1 MGISS
6 IGVQAILPRTGTGL
20 PDSSPEPPEPDES
33 EDDSAPREPDRPAP
47 APKTGRIL
55 DVTV

>member
-20 PDSSPEPPEPDES
+20 PDSNPEPPEPDES
-33 EDDSAPREPDRPAP
+33 ENDVAPEQPDRPAS
-47 APKTGRIL
+47 APTKGRLL